1 MKIERR
7 RILTPSKEAP
17 WMDMA
22 VLNPAII
29 EYKGKMIMLFRTKGS
44 EGKAW
49 DDPEAIYPIACG
61 YGVSED
67 GGKTWDFDTEKPAL
81 FPRCETDIDKV
92 YITNKYGQKVA
103 NCANGSIEDPRL
115 FMIEDKCY
123 LTVACRLFPLGNLWW
138 KDDMTRMTPEWAKQ
152 DDNPFG
158 TSAAQYNPTVTVLF
172 EVDLDKLLERDYD
185 NAFFYLTHLSN
196 PDFGENRDI
205 VFLPERQMIDGKL
218 QYVMIERPVEPF
230 KNPYLSEKLP
240 SMVWSAGETF
250 YDFVKPE
257 NKKVLLCPPTYEWEM
272 NRIGA
277 SAPPIRIDDKHW
289 LLCFHGK
296 QDDGVGYTQ
305 NFMVLRDRENDF
317 PELIY
322 HKDERLITVSEEW
335 EMPGKFHIPCIFVTG
350 MVKQGNDL
358 ILAYGAGDE
367 RVGLMTLDYNELI
380 QHIKDNG
387 CKFE

>member
-1 MKIERR
+1 MNIKRVQV
-7 RILTPSKEAP
+7 LTTKKEAP

-29 EYKGKMIMLFRTKGS
+29 EYKDKMIMLFRTKGS

-49 DDPEAIYPIACG
+49 DDPEAIYPIAVG
-61 YGVSED
+61 FGISND
-67 GGKTWDFDTEKPAL
+67 GGETWDFDTSRPAL
-81 FPRCETDIDKV
+81 FPKCELDIDKV
-92 YITNKYGQKVA
+92 FVTNKYGKKVP

-138 KDDMTRMTPEWAKQ
+138 NNNMTRMVPDWASSE
-152 DDNPFG
+152 DNPFG
-158 TSAAQYNPTVTVLF
+158 KSAKDNPTVTVLY
-172 EVDLDKLLERDYD
+172 EVNLEKLVKRDYD
-185 NAFFYLTHLSN
+185 NAFYYLTHLSN

-205 VFLPERQMIDGKL
+205 VFLPEKQLIDGKM

-230 KNPYLSEKLP
+230 RNPYLDAKKP
-240 SMVWSAGETF
+240 SMVFSAAETF
-250 YDFVKPE
+250 YDFVKE
-257 NKKVLLCPPTYEWEM
+257 DNKKVLIAEPTFEWEA

-289 LLCFHGK
+289 LLCYHGK
-296 QDDGVGYTQ
+296 QDDKVGYTQ
-305 NFMVLRDRENDF
+305 NFMVFKDRDNTF

-335 EMPGKFHIPCIFVTG
+335 EKPGKFHIPCIFVTG
-350 MVKQGNDL
+350 MVKKDDKL
-358 ILAYGAGDE
+358 ILAYGAADE
-367 RVGLMTLDYNELI
+367 RVGIMTLDYNELLD
-380 QHIKDNG
+380 HLRENG
-387 CKFE
+387 ADI

>member
-1 MKIERR
+1 MNIKRVQV
-7 RILTPSKEAP
+7 LTTKKEAP

-29 EYKGKMIMLFRTKGS
+29 EYKDKMIMLFRTKGS

-49 DDPEAIYPIACG
+49 DDPEAIYPIAVG
-61 YGVSED
+61 FGISND
-67 GGKTWDFDTEKPAL
+67 GGETWDFDTSRPAL
-81 FPRCETDIDKV
+81 FPKCELDIDKV
-92 YITNKYGQKVA
+92 FVTNKYGKKVP

-138 KDDMTRMTPEWAKQ
+138 NNNMTRMVPDWTSNE
-152 DDNPFG
+152 DNPFG
-158 TSAAQYNPTVTVLF
+158 KSAKDNPTVTVLY
-172 EVDLDKLLERDYD
+172 EVNLEKLVKRDYD
-185 NAFFYLTHLSN
+185 NAFYYLTHLSN

-205 VFLPERQMIDGKL
+205 VFLPEKQLIDGKM

-230 KNPYLSEKLP
+230 RNPYLDAKKP
-240 SMVWSAGETF
+240 SMVFSAAETF
-250 YDFVKPE
+250 YDFVKE
-257 NKKVLLCPPTYEWEM
+257 DNKKVLIAEPTFEWEA

-289 LLCFHGK
+289 LLCYHGK
-296 QDDGVGYTQ
+296 QDDKVGYTQ
-305 NFMVLRDRENDF
+305 NFMVFKDRENDF

-335 EMPGKFHIPCIFVTG
+335 EKPGKFHIPCIFVTG
-350 MVKQGNDL
+350 MVKKDDKL
-358 ILAYGAGDE
+358 ILAYGAADE
-367 RVGLMTLDYNELI
+367 RVGLMTLDYNELLN
-380 QHIKDNG
+380 HLKDNG
-387 CKFE
+387 LVL